1 MAQSKTDH
9 ERWERLIDLAA
20 EFGLRHPDA
29 VLDSG
34 TVAALYAGHRV
45 SLNADFI
52 LADLRERFEQILTA
66 PEADPDWV
74 TARLNPPVLVLWQF
88 KGVETGLRQLRR
100 SRALESTE
108 IGVRGQRLRVPTLSA
123 TCRSLCNR
131 LTNSPSLPL
140 TISTRQTFRATS
152 ASTLA
157 GRTGARYADSCG
169 SWPSL

>member
-1 MAQSKTDH
+1 MAQSTTND
-9 ERWERLIDLAA
+9 ERWERLIDVAA

-29 VLDSG
+29 VLVGG

-45 SLNADFI
+45 SLDADFI
-52 LADLRERFEQILTA
+52 LTDLRERFEQILTA

-100 SRALESTE
+100 SRPLESTE

-123 TCRSLCNR
+123 TSTAPSSL
-131 LTNSPSLPL
+131 S
-140 TISTRQTFRATS
+140 
-152 ASTLA
+152 
-157 GRTGARYADSCG
+157 G
-169 SWPSL
+169 SR

>member
-20 EFGLRHPDA
+20 EFGLGHPDA